1 MSIVDRPLTL
11 AEYSHLPDNG
21 RKSEL
26 VRGRIVEM
34 NPPKPRHGRVMYY
47 LAKIVGRFVEEH
59 DLGHWLGETGVVT
72 TLDPDSV
79 RGPDGTFVSYSRLPR
94 DADDNEYIQVAPE
107 LVFEILSE
115 DDRWSEVYTKIG
127 EYLRSGIDVVCV
139 LEPELRMIHLHRR
152 TGSPATL
159 KTTDTLEFP
168 DILPGFRCLVADLFP
183 PPRTPAS

>member
-34 NPPKPRHGRVMYY
+34 NPPKPRHGR
-47 LAKIVGRFVEEH
+47 IQFIIGRILGNFIAEH
-59 DLGHWLGETGVVT
+59 DLGHWFGESGVIT

-79 RGPDGTFVSYSRLPR
+79 RGPDAVFVSYRRLPK
-94 DADDNEYIQVAPE
+94 DIDDREYIQVAPE
-107 LVFEILSE
+107 LVFEILSD
-115 DDRWSEVYTKIG
+115 DDRWPEVHTKIG
-127 EYLRSGIDVVCV
+127 EYLSAGIDVVCV
-139 LEPELRMIHLHRR
+139 LEPEVRIIHVYRRLGRPIILRHQDNFEL
-152 TGSPATL
+152 
-159 KTTDTLEFP
+159 P